1 MEKYNP
7 KKINV
12 IANGR
17 YITGYADGTFITA
30 ERNEDSRVPNTGAH
44 GDVVVTESADR
55 TGTVTVT
62 LNQTS
67 PSIRELRQLAK
78 NGTVFPVQIVD
89 ANTQTVR
96 AGGTQATI
104 LRTPGL
110 EYGDE
115 VGSVEIP
122 IFVAD
127 FDIN

>member
-1 MEKYNP
+1 METYNP
-7 KKINV
+7 KKIQLIV
-12 IANGR
+12 NGR
-17 YITGYADGTFITA
+17 YITGFADGTFITA
-30 ERNEDSRVPNTGAH
+30 ERNEDSKVPNVGAH
-44 GDVVVTESADR
+44 GDVVLTESADA

-67 PSIRELRQLAK
+67 PSVRELRDLAK
-78 NGTVFPVQIVD
+78 NGTIFPVQLVD

-96 AGGTQATI
+96 AGGTQAAI
-104 LRTPGL
+104 LRSPGL